1 MRRNLR
7 IAAAGLALLSA
18 VGLAA
23 CGDDDA
29 DSASSATDRAGGP
42 SSVTADSAY
51 CDDALAWYAVF
62 NEAPQDDPAVMQEY
76 AGTTLSGAADKLA
89 ASLPAEASDAGS
101 ALATAVRDVAETG
114 SPEVLFSPDT
124 AAALATIGGTVYN
137 GCDLNTLDVR
147 AVEYAYEGLPD
158 DLDAGPAVFKLE
170 NEGVEE
176 HEIVMF
182 RRNDGVTASLDEILE
197 MPEDQ
202 LMQNV
207 TFAGVAFGAPG
218 TTAYTATDLSPG
230 TYFFLCFIPVGGAD
244 GPPHFM
250 EGMQQTV
257 TVS

>member
-1 MRRNLR
+1 MSKNARV
-7 IAAAGLALLSA
+7 AAAGLVLLSA
-18 VGLAA
+18 FGLAA

-29 DSASSATDRAGGP
+29 DSVSPATDRAGGP
-42 SSVTADSAY
+42 SSVAADPAY
-51 CDDALAWYAVF
+51 CDDGVAWYAAF

-76 AGTTLSGAADKLA
+76 AGSTLSGAAQTLA
-89 ASLPAEASDAGS
+89 ASLPPESADAG
-101 ALATAVRDVAETG
+101 ATLATAVGDVAETG

-124 AAALATIGGTVYN
+124 AAALATIGETIYD

-158 DLDAGPAVFKLE
+158 ELDAGPAVFRLE
-170 NEGVEE
+170 NVGVEE

-182 RRNDGVTASLDEILE
+182 RRNDGVTASLDQILE
-197 MPEDQ
+197 MPEDE

-207 TFAGVAFGAPG
+207 TFVGVAFGGPG
-218 TTAYTATDLSPG
+218 TTAYTAADLSPG
-230 TYFFLCFIPVGGAD
+230 TYFFLCFIPVGGEE